1 MSYIMKFEALKR
13 KAIRGYLE
21 SQQAAYH
28 MGLMNGEGAVLALK
42 FMQLGADE
50 RKEIIA
56 FADAFRATPGD
67 ELAAAAKQHD
77 PYALMALGAREDGIR
92 SIERCDVRNASAIV
106 ERFPNVLPRR
116 LRGKSFSAY
125 VADNEAADWVLEFAD
140 PLSKA
145 A

>member
-1 MSYIMKFEALKR
+1 
-13 KAIRGYLE
+13 
-21 SQQAAYH
+21 
-28 MGLMNGEGAVLALK
+28 
-42 FMQLGADE
+42 MQLGADE